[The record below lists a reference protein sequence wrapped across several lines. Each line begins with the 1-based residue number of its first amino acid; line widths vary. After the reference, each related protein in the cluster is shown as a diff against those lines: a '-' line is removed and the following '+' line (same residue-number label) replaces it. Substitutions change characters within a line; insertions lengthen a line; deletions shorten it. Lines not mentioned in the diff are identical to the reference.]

1 MRIPAT
7 QWLRA
12 GWRLIRLPLIPI
24 VLYLAL
30 RPVLAALSER
40 HGFGSPD
47 GMSVDYLAVAATL
60 MALRIVLLVIV
71 PAYLSYRVV
80 AYTVTRLLRR
90 GDSQNQSEAV
100 DRSPDAIT
108 ANNSNQQS

>member
-7 QWLRA
+7 RWLRA

-24 VLYLAL
+24 VLYLTL

-47 GMSVDYLAVAATL
+47 GMGVGYPAVAATL

-71 PAYLSYRVV
+71 PAYLSYRGV
-80 AYTVTRLLRR
+80 AYVVSRLLRR
-90 GDSQNQSEAV
+90 GDSQNQSEAAGL
-100 DRSPDAIT
+100 SPDPIV
-108 ANNSNQQS
+108 ANNSNQQP

>member
-1 MRIPAT
+1 MRIPTT
-7 QWLRA
+7 QLRA

-47 GMSVDYLAVAATL
+47 GMSVGYLAVAATL

-80 AYTVTRLLRR
+80 AYTVTRLRHP
-90 GDSQNQSEAV
+90 GDPQNQPEPV
-100 DRSPDAIT
+100 DRSPDPIT
-108 ANNSNQQS
+108 ANNSSQQP